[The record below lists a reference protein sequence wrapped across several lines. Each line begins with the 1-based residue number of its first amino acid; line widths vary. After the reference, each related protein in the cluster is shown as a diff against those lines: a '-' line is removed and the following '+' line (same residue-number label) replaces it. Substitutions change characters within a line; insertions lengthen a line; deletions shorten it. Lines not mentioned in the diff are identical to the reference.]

1 MASGGYRAGSGRK
14 RKEEMNSLQ
23 EKLSPYEAT
32 ALQKLYEGV
41 KNGEYQFIKLYM
53 EYRFGKP
60 KEQVDITSGGNEI
73 AQWTMIPA
81 TKK

>member
-1 MASGGYRAGSGRK
+1 MASGGHRAGSGRK
-14 RKEEMNSLQ
+14 RKDVMNSLQ

-53 EYRFGKP
+53 EYRYGKP

-81 TKK
+81 KK